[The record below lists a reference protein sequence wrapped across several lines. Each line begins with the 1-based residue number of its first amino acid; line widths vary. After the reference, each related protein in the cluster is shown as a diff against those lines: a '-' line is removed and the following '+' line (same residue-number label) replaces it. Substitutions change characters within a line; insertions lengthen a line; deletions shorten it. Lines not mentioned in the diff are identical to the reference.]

1 MIIRSKSWTK
11 MLQFRAVILRF
22 SRIYRVWTE
31 TATFF
36 DRFFIILV
44 ALLCYINLNYLEI
57 KELFEN
63 EGIENFIRL
72 PDDVSVKAK
81 FALLFNRLNSILEM
95 IKVQDFTWKINVYG
109 ETTVLITEEI
119 YYILS
124 CYEIRNV

>member
-1 MIIRSKSWTK
+1 M
-11 MLQFRAVILRF
+11 
-22 SRIYRVWTE
+22 
-31 TATFF
+31 
-36 DRFFIILV
+36 

-63 EGIENFIRL
+63 EGVENFIRL
-72 PDDVSVKAK
+72 PDDVLVKAK